1 MLNMYN
7 QNHGQDDIVG
17 LFDDDLITEMVM
29 SRVDWII
36 ALREIF
42 YKLKERTGTDQAKA
56 RSEGGMVRGDK
67 LFRQLVKEQDRLT
80 LVPRDEYAMG
90 QQRHEIEISYGQIIR
105 NLKRRLAESNRT
117 PELNLKNYNSAKTG
131 NKTAAK

>member
-1 MLNMYN
+1 MYN

>member
-1 MLNMYN
+1 
-7 QNHGQDDIVG
+7 
-17 LFDDDLITEMVM
+17 M

>member
-42 YKLKERTGTDQAKA
+42 YRLQEASGQDRGRA
-56 RSEGGMVRGDK
+56 RAEGGTVRGDK
-67 LFRQLVKEQDRLT
+67 LFRQLVKQQDT
-80 LVPRDEYAMG
+80 LKLIPQDEYAMG

-105 NLKRRLAESNRT
+105 NLKHQLAKQSRAPEPSLTNR
-117 PELNLKNYNSAKTG
+117 NSAQAGKSPP
-131 NKTAAK
+131 AK